1 MQFSREWRDHEDA
14 HNLIKWLQTESSELA
29 SAWVN
34 GEYENHDH
42 ELVNRGVAQAYR
54 FLAEVIKA
62 GGIEV

>member
-1 MQFSREWRDHEDA
+1 MQLSKEWRDHEDA
-14 HNLIKWLQTESSELA
+14 HNLIKWLQTESTEISQT
-29 SAWVN
+29 WVN
-34 GEYENHDH
+34 GGFENRDH

>member
-1 MQFSREWRDHEDA
+1 MQFSKEWRDHEDA
-14 HNLIKWLQTESSELA
+14 HNLIQWLQTESTIISQ
-29 SAWVN
+29 AWVN
-34 GEYENHDH
+34 GDFENRDH